1 MILSRNEIDDE
12 KLKAMSEKIR
22 NGNIVVFPTETV
34 YGIGTNGLNEE
45 SIKKLYEVKQREFNK
60 PISLLVS
67 DVNMIKELTKDITEI
82 EYKLI
87 DAFCPGPFTI
97 ILKKKDIVPNILTA
111 NGATVGI
118 RMPENEI
125 ARKLVKYSGVPVAAP
140 SANISGKPSG
150 IEIEDIVKDFEGKV
164 EYFIDGGK
172 SKLGIGSTI
181 VRVIDG
187 MPKILR
193 QGSIT
198 KEQIE
203 KVVGFTLIM

>member
-45 SIKKLYEVKQREFNK
+45 SIKKLYEIKQREFNK